1 MDAQD
6 VGAGNEAETEATIL
20 GAAREF
26 RSAYADYLESH
37 GRRDE
42 ALRAYAELVALDLS
56 KEDGLRERFTR
67 LRPRQPFET
76 WWSRTLPTLLPF
88 APTVSLRT
96 FDGRELGTAQAPGT
110 WTLLDFWGTWC
121 APCQPDMPKVDTLY
135 RETLTSKRGR
145 VITVAARDEAE
156 TVRAYLTSRNFSY
169 PVVLADDALVNAFG
183 ITGFPTKLLIAP
195 NGGMLRLPPDDSWE
209 SAARHRLSS
218 EPLN

>member
-1 MDAQD
+1 
-6 VGAGNEAETEATIL
+6 
-20 GAAREF
+20 
-26 RSAYADYLESH
+26 
-37 GRRDE
+37 
-42 ALRAYAELVALDLS
+42 
-56 KEDGLRERFTR
+56 
-67 LRPRQPFET
+67 
-76 WWSRTLPTLLPF
+76 
-88 APTVSLRT
+88 
-96 FDGRELGTAQAPGT
+96 
-110 WTLLDFWGTWC
+110 
-121 APCQPDMPKVDTLY
+121 MPKVDTLY